1 MIKYEKSIYSQNGED
16 GIIEHIFS
24 KIGTTNKVAVEFG
37 VSQGPSTTENNTR
50 YLADLGWKLFW
61 FDMLKMKKP
70 VKNCQFKQIKLTL
83 ENIEEE
89 FRQTNIPT
97 EFDLLC
103 IDIDG
108 NDYHIREKLN
118 KYKPR
123 VCVMEY
129 NGTKLS
135 NEEYIMPYNEDYRW
149 KGWRDDRFGASL
161 LSITKLLDR
170 LGYDLVYVEQN
181 GVNAFYVRKD
191 INVFDKQSVNTS
203 WRPVAWLK
211 KNENKIL

>member
-1 MIKYEKSIYSQNGED
+1 
-16 GIIEHIFS
+16 
-24 KIGTTNKVAVEFG
+24 
-37 VSQGPSTTENNTR
+37 
-50 YLADLGWKLFW
+50 
-61 FDMLKMKKP
+61 
-70 VKNCQFKQIKLTL
+70 
-83 ENIEEE
+83 
-89 FRQTNIPT
+89 
-97 EFDLLC
+97 
-103 IDIDG
+103 
-108 NDYHIREKLN
+108 
-118 KYKPR
+118 
-123 VCVMEY
+123 MEY

-161 LSITKLLDR
+161 LSITKLLDK